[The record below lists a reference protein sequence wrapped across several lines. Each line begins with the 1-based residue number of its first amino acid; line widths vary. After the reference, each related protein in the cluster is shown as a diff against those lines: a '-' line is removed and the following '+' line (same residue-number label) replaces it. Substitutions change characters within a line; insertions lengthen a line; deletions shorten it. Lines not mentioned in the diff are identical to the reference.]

1 MAFRFRHKERA
12 DEKHSPAFADS
23 HSTLLV
29 APDTDHRQ
37 SRALLLRQASCETHP
52 HSIID
57 VTSPL
62 HSLRIDR
69 FAVNKRYRLVTSR
82 NDQAQ
87 AMC

>member
-12 DEKHSPAFADS
+12 DEKHSPAFADP

-62 HSLRIDR
+62 HSLTR
-69 FAVNKRYRLVTSR
+69 FRPSTLLQEAVVER
-82 NDQAQ
+82 
-87 AMC
+87 C